1 MKTFT
6 RTFFFLLTIT
16 AMMSN
21 STAET
26 NKSNATITKSAFG
39 KMPDGSEVSAYLL
52 KNSSGIE
59 MNVINY
65 GGIITSLKTP
75 DRNGK
80 SEDIVLGY
88 DYLAG
93 YLKSSPYFGAI
104 IGRYGNRIAK
114 GRFELDGNVYELAI
128 NNIGN
133 HLHGGITG
141 FDKVLW
147 DVTTIE
153 DDRGVGLKLT
163 YTSKDMEEGYPGKL
177 DVEVTYFLSN
187 DNALQFDYKATT
199 NKKTIVNLTQHSYF
213 NLTGMKDD
221 ILGHEL
227 TLNALFYLP
236 VDNTLIPTG
245 DLEDVNGTPFDFR
258 ESKVIGKDIHAE
270 NQQLEYGGGF
280 DHCWVLSEETD
291 LHFAAS
297 LFEPNSGRRLDVFT
311 TEPGIQFYTGNFLDG
326 SITGKNG
333 IKYEKR
339 TGLCLETQHFPD
351 SPNIPDFPSVVLNP
365 GEEYRST
372 TIIRFLTD
380 KDQKPEN

>member
-1 MKTFT
+1 MKSFT
-6 RTFFFLLTIT
+6 RTFFFLFTIT
-16 AMMSN
+16 AMMSY

-39 KMPDGSEVSAYLL
+39 KMPDGSEVSDYLL

-65 GGIITSLKTP
+65 GCIITSLKIP
-75 DRNGK
+75 DRDGK
-80 SEDIVLGY
+80 FEDIVLGY
-88 DYLAG
+88 DYLEG

-114 GRFELDGNVYELAI
+114 GRFELDGNEYELAI

-153 DDRGVGLKLT
+153 DDRGVGLKMT

-227 TLNALFYLP
+227 SLNAPFYLP

-245 DLEDVNGTPFDFR
+245 ELKEVNGTPFDFR
-258 ESKVIGKDIHAE
+258 ESKVIGKDIHAK

-280 DHCWVLSEETD
+280 DHCWVLSEKTD

-333 IKYEKR
+333 IKYERR

-380 KDQKPEN
+380 QDQKPGN

>member
-1 MKTFT
+1 MPVMKSFTLTFLS
-6 RTFFFLLTIT
+6 FFMITVIMNSCADKTI
-16 AMMSN
+16 
-21 STAET
+21 
-26 NKSNATITKSAFG
+26 KSNATITKSTFG
-39 KMPDGSEVSAYLL
+39 KMPDGSEVFAYLL
-52 KNSSGIE
+52 KNSGGIE

-65 GGIITSLKTP
+65 GGIITSLKIP
-75 DRNGK
+75 DRDGK
-80 SEDIVLGY
+80 FEDIVLGY
-88 DYLAG
+88 NYLEG

-114 GRFELDGNVYELAI
+114 GRFELDGNEYELAI

-147 DVTTIE
+147 DVTSIE
-153 DDRGVGLKLT
+153 DDDGVGLKMT
-163 YTSKDMEEGYPGKL
+163 YTSEDMEEGYPGKL

-187 DNALQFDYKATT
+187 DNALRFDYKATT

-227 TLNALFYLP
+227 RLNAQFYLP
-236 VDNTLIPTG
+236 VDSTLIPTG
-245 DLEDVNGTPFDFR
+245 DFEEVDGTPFDFR
-258 ESKVIGKDIHAE
+258 EPKVIGEDIHAE

-280 DHCWVLSEETD
+280 DHCWVLSEEAD
-291 LHFAAS
+291 LRFAAS
-297 LFEPNSGRRLDVFT
+297 LFEPTSGRRLDVYT

-333 IKYEKR
+333 ISYARR

-351 SPNIPDFPSVVLNP
+351 SPNYPDFPSVVLNP

-372 TIIRFLTD
+372 TVIRFLTD
-380 KDQKPEN
+380 QGQ